1 MPCKKIEKKINRMLN
16 NRLGLNWAIAIAIL
30 MKMVRK
36 SNSWTIFLSL
46 MTKLDQ
52 WMQTGKQIS

>member
-1 MPCKKIEKKINRMLN
+1 MLN
-16 NRLGLNWAIAIAIL
+16 NRLGLNWAIAIAIS